1 MSRAKKTIFKTSLET
16 LYHSG
21 LFRIMAPM
29 AQGSGV
35 IFTLHRVEP
44 DPGHDFWPNKI
55 LTITPE
61 FLKTVIERCLSAGL
75 DVVSLDEMTA
85 RLEAGETERRFAVFT
100 LDDGYRDNL
109 THAYSVFKDHDCP
122 FAIYLCSGLPDG
134 DAELWWLALEEIIR
148 RENVLSFALDGDEQ
162 AVSIGSTAEKT
173 ACFERI
179 YWWLRAAPVERQYGF
194 VRALCKRYGY
204 DMTALCRGVSLSW
217 DEVRRLSADPL
228 VTIGAHTARH
238 LPLAKLSEEAA
249 RDDIENGAARLSAE
263 LGVSPQHFAYPYGD
277 LGSAAVREFALADS
291 FGFRSAVTTR
301 PDMLD
306 EESRHQMHALPRV
319 SLNGLYQ
326 EGRYVDV
333 FLSGAPFALYNG
345 LKRLCSA

>member
-1 MSRAKKTIFKTSLET
+1 MSGAKKTVFKAGLET
-16 LYHSG
+16 LYHSR
-21 LFRIMAPM
+21 LFRLMAPM
-29 AQGSGV
+29 ARGCGV

-55 LTITPE
+55 LSITPD

-75 DVVSLDEMTA
+75 DVVSLDEMAA

-100 LDDGYRDNL
+100 LDDGYKDNL
-109 THAYSVFKDHDCP
+109 EHAAPVFRDYNCP

-148 RENVLSFALDGDEQ
+148 HETELRFALDGAEETH
-162 AVSIGSTAEKT
+162 AIPSTLEKT
-173 ACFERI
+173 ACFEHI

-194 VRALCKRYGY
+194 IRALAKRYGY
-204 DMTALCRGVSLSW
+204 DMAALCRSISLTW
-217 DEVRRLSADPL
+217 DEVRVLAADPL
-228 VTIGAHTARH
+228 VTIGAHTSRH
-238 LPLAKLSEEAA
+238 LPLAKLRQEAA
-249 RDDIENGAARLSAE
+249 CSDIAEGAARLSAE
-263 LGVSPQHFAYPYGD
+263 LGVSPRHFSYPYGD
-277 LGSAAVREFALADS
+277 PGSAGPREFALTGS
-291 FGFRSAVTTR
+291 MGFRSAVTTR
-301 PDMLD
+301 PGMLD
-306 EESRHQMHALPRV
+306 TQSQRKMHALPRV

-345 LKRLCSA
+345 LKRLRSA